1 MISMPASLHV
11 PNPTLDPSGAFADA
25 RAAKQWL
32 QQTPLLNTPVAQV
45 KLLGYLR
52 QLNQVSMSHRE
63 RLKILELLREPV
75 IMVQSVEGQK
85 YVARPLPFA
94 AEQQKQWDLVCELWI
109 EMLYG
114 YWIVQDAA
122 SKYDPDALEF
132 AAFSGQ
138 RMIYFISRW
147 IYEFYL
153 TYRKVPGKIWA
164 LLHQTYRTA
173 RSEGWVDKK
182 VRDTHLP
189 GGEGS
194 VSMTQM
200 FAQVIFLSQANT
212 SKLSIKQLA
221 FVDALL
227 FVWRDKCNL
236 SVDADVSDKYEPF
249 VVDLDSLSP
258 VSLPHDRISVDICYL
273 HRDALLGSLAKRIK
287 MLRDGQTWDLP
298 QLTDMFLPA
307 GGLPFL
313 TLLYKFLSEKRGR
326 VLPRHQAN
334 EEVLLGGDWGQ
345 IYSHLSGVLFDAKD
359 SSSEL
364 NAKTLAEF
372 QLFGKRASE
381 TFHAREYRPL
391 VLPPLELWLL
401 KDQSASGLGLMTKQT
416 IQRWQQNQLVI
427 LQRDAQEPVMGVVR
441 RLLFDDDGTVE
452 LGLSSFGGLPVS
464 AVVRATGAQS
474 LAVAPQPAV
483 MLPEFSDL
491 QQPELLLMPAAL
503 LHPGNVAQ
511 IICNGKTRQARLVTL
526 VERGHNFD
534 CYQLDWL

>member
-1 MISMPASLHV
+1 MPYSLQV
-11 PNPTLDPSGAFADA
+11 PSPKGEPAGAFSDA
-25 RAAKQWL
+25 RAAKLWL

-45 KLLGYLR
+45 QLLGYMR
-52 QLNQVSMSHRE
+52 QLNQVVLSHRE

-94 AEQQKQWDLVCELWI
+94 TEQQKQWDLVCELWI

-122 SKYDPDALEF
+122 NKHDPDALEF

-153 TYRKVPGKIWA
+153 TYRKVPGMIWA
-164 LLHQTYRTA
+164 LLHQTYQTA
-173 RSEGWVDKK
+173 QREGWVDKK

-194 VSMTQM
+194 VSMAHM

-227 FVWRDKCNL
+227 FVWRDKC
-236 SVDADVSDKYEPF
+236 SVSTEADLSDKYEPF
-249 VVDLDSLSP
+249 TIDLESTSA
-258 VSLPHDRISVDICYL
+258 VSLPHERVSEEVCYL
-273 HRDALLGSLAKRIK
+273 HRDALLVSLAKRIK
-287 MLRDGQTWDLP
+287 MLRDGQAWDLP

-345 IYSHLSGVLFDAKD
+345 IYSQLSGMLFDAKD
-359 SSSEL
+359 SAPEL
-364 NAKTLAEF
+364 SAKTLAEF

-381 TFHAREYRPL
+381 TYHAREYRPQ
-391 VLPPLELWLL
+391 VLPALETWLL
-401 KDQSASGLGLMTKQT
+401 KDQSTSGLGLMTRQT

-427 LQRDAQEPVMGVVR
+427 LQRTGQQPVMGVVR

-452 LGLSSFGGLPVS
+452 LGLSSFGGLPVA
-464 AVVRATGAQS
+464 AVVRATGAQA

-483 MLPEFSDL
+483 MLPAFSDP
-491 QQPELLLMPAAL
+491 QQQEMILMPAGL
-503 LHPGNVAQ
+503 FHPGNVAQ
-511 IICNGKTRQARLVTL
+511 IICDGKIRQARLVTL
-526 VERGHNFD
+526 IERGHNFD
-534 CYQLDWL
+534 CYQFDWT